1 MKIAMQGK
9 LACAILLFA
18 LLPPTGPLGASVFDD
33 AAIWIRGFRDA
44 DGDGRIGI
52 AADVPD
58 ARSACTAIPCTLY
71 GSASNR
77 HCRAENV
84 VCPYAGRTMSAVP
97 CCYLPQPVDEA
108 GLGVF
113 GSFAVLNSGKV
124 AVTNGVSTVVARI
137 RPEAPLM
144 GTTVWLT
151 GGIGSQ
157 IGFTL
162 QENGTLRIRGYAGG
176 GYRNCNFYAETNV
189 WMDVAI
195 VCDATSCKIYAVTNG
210 SAFFS
215 QSFSVAN
222 GESEYGDFYFGYTS
236 SGLNYATAKRYASY
250 RGSIHQLA
258 LWNRALSER
267 EVREAFAFPAN
278 DIFRVGLVDGTAGEA
293 GRDLPGG
300 EAANADDWHS
310 APAMLPADTSASYVF
325 TADATT
331 AALPQLLRLTATSAS
346 ASGTFAVI
354 VNGKALAPLSSL
366 PGRTAVAFV
375 PTNVLCVGANTLT
388 LTRQTAGVTWVDA
401 LELGG
406 SFQLGVDD
414 DAYAEFGS
422 SGNPAYAEDGNW
434 KHVATAVGREST
446 NTVSVLVPASVA
458 AAQNGW
464 LLEVKAFTPYG
475 LGHYETPPEAGLMVN
490 GSLLMRESYS
500 DVRYKTFAANMPAGT
515 LRAGENTL
523 SFVNF
528 TPLTTADGYLR
539 IDFWRLSALPLPK
552 GIAISFR

>member
-1 MKIAMQGK
+1 M
-9 LACAILLFA
+9 
-18 LLPPTGPLGASVFDD
+18 
-33 AAIWIRGFRDA
+33 
-44 DGDGRIGI
+44 
-52 AADVPD
+52 
-58 ARSACTAIPCTLY
+58 
-71 GSASNR
+71 
-77 HCRAENV
+77 
-84 VCPYAGRTMSAVP
+84 
-97 CCYLPQPVDEA
+97 
-108 GLGVF
+108 
-113 GSFAVLNSGKV
+113 
-124 AVTNGVSTVVARI
+124 
-137 RPEAPLM
+137 
-144 GTTVWLT
+144 
-151 GGIGSQ
+151 
-157 IGFTL
+157 
-162 QENGTLRIRGYAGG
+162 
-176 GYRNCNFYAETNV
+176 
-189 WMDVAI
+189 
-195 VCDATSCKIYAVTNG
+195 
-210 SAFFS
+210 
-215 QSFSVAN
+215 
-222 GESEYGDFYFGYTS
+222 
-236 SGLNYATAKRYASY
+236 
-250 RGSIHQLA
+250 
-258 LWNRALSER
+258 
-267 EVREAFAFPAN
+267 
-278 DIFRVGLVDGTAGEA
+278 
-293 GRDLPGG
+293 
-300 EAANADDWHS
+300 
-310 APAMLPADTSASYVF
+310 
-325 TADATT
+325 
-331 AALPQLLRLTATSAS
+331 
-346 ASGTFAVI
+346 
-354 VNGKALAPLSSL
+354 NGKALAPLSSL

-539 IDFWRLSALPLPK
+539 IDFWRLSALHLPK
-552 GIAISFR
+552 GIVISFR